1 MSDRSKKIIWIA
13 VAVSGFALVVF
24 LTAFILFPPNE
35 VSQSKPFDLTG
46 RSPAKPLSPNDFSAF
61 PSIVVQSSGDSS
73 QVPDNTQ
80 ADSANAS
87 KSTGPV
93 VVVPAPSAN
102 QKTENAKTQTSI
114 AESNKSSTASKTS
127 PASAQPS
134 EKSSSAP
141 APVPSSSP
149 KTTTAK
155 QPSSPSA
162 SPSAVK
168 NFLNPPSPPKTSAP
182 TSEYWI
188 QVGSFSAKETADKLR
203 NEFVSRGMS
212 AIIAMKE
219 IGGRTYYQVKVGPYA
234 SSDEAKK
241 WLLTVKAVRGAS
253 QDAFVTTR

>member
-35 VSQSKPFDLTG
+35 MSQSKPFDLTG

-114 AESNKSSTASKTS
+114 AESNKSSAASKTS
-127 PASAQPS
+127 RH
-134 EKSSSAP
+134 
-141 APVPSSSP
+141 
-149 KTTTAK
+149 
-155 QPSSPSA
+155 
-162 SPSAVK
+162 
-168 NFLNPPSPPKTSAP
+168 
-182 TSEYWI
+182 
-188 QVGSFSAKETADKLR
+188 LR
-203 NEFVSRGMS
+203 NHQK
-212 AIIAMKE
+212 IILSTGACSFFLSKDDHSQAALKPICKSKCSQKLLE
-219 IGGRTYYQVKVGPYA
+219 SSVPTQDFSPNFRILDSGRKFFSKRNGG
-234 SSDEAKK
+234 
-241 WLLTVKAVRGAS
+241 
-253 QDAFVTTR
+253 